1 MRVKLKECKLG
12 DVLEFKRGYDLPK
25 KSRVDGI
32 VPIISSSGVSG
43 FHNEAKAKAPGVV
56 TGRYGTLGEVFY
68 VDEDYWPL
76 NTALYV
82 KDFKGNYPRY
92 IKYFLERL
100 DIAELN
106 AAGAVPGLNR
116 NHLHMLD
123 VRVIEDYEAQKH
135 VSNTL
140 ENYDNL
146 IENNNRRIQILE
158 TIAQKLYQE
167 WFIHY
172 RFPGHA
178 QAQWRETEQGKIPA
192 GWEVRCI
199 KDFGEIITG
208 KTPSK
213 RKPENYRSRDV
224 QFIKTPDMHNGVYV
238 LETSEMLSEVG
249 ASSQKTKFIPVGSL
263 MVSCIGTAGV
273 VAINTERAQTNQ
285 QINTIVLN
293 DEFAREFLYFA
304 LLGLKQTIINHGST
318 GATMTNL
325 SKGKFE
331 ALEVTTPSTKLI
343 EKFSHRVKP
352 MFNQMLLLMKKNKNL
367 QKQRDLLLPKLI
379 SK

>member
-1 MRVKLKECKLG
+1 
-12 DVLEFKRGYDLPK
+12 
-25 KSRVDGI
+25 
-32 VPIISSSGVSG
+32 
-43 FHNEAKAKAPGVV
+43 
-56 TGRYGTLGEVFY
+56 
-68 VDEDYWPL
+68 
-76 NTALYV
+76 
-82 KDFKGNYPRY
+82 
-92 IKYFLERL
+92 
-100 DIAELN
+100 
-106 AAGAVPGLNR
+106 
-116 NHLHMLD
+116 
-123 VRVIEDYEAQKH
+123 
-135 VSNTL
+135 
-140 ENYDNL
+140 
-146 IENNNRRIQILE
+146 
-158 TIAQKLYQE
+158 
-167 WFIHY
+167 
-172 RFPGHA
+172 
-178 QAQWRETEQGKIPA
+178 
-192 GWEVRCI
+192 
-199 KDFGEIITG
+199 
-208 KTPSK
+208 
-213 RKPENYRSRDV
+213 
-224 QFIKTPDMHNGVYV
+224 NGVYV

-304 LLGLKQTIINHGST
+304 LLGLKQTIINHGLT

>member
-146 IENNNRRIQILE
+146 IENNNRRIQ
-158 TIAQKLYQE
+158 
-167 WFIHY
+167 
-172 RFPGHA
+172 
-178 QAQWRETEQGKIPA
+178 
-192 GWEVRCI
+192 
-199 KDFGEIITG
+199 
-208 KTPSK
+208 
-213 RKPENYRSRDV
+213 
-224 QFIKTPDMHNGVYV
+224 
-238 LETSEMLSEVG
+238 
-249 ASSQKTKFIPVGSL
+249 
-263 MVSCIGTAGV
+263 
-273 VAINTERAQTNQ
+273 
-285 QINTIVLN
+285 
-293 DEFAREFLYFA
+293 
-304 LLGLKQTIINHGST
+304 
-318 GATMTNL
+318 
-325 SKGKFE
+325 
-331 ALEVTTPSTKLI
+331 
-343 EKFSHRVKP
+343 
-352 MFNQMLLLMKKNKNL
+352 
-367 QKQRDLLLPKLI
+367 
-379 SK
+379 